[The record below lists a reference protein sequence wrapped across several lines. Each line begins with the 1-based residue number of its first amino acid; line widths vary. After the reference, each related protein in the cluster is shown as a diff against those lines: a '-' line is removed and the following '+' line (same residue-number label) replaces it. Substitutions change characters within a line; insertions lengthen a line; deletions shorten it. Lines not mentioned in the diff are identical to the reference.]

1 MSGPSNYVPTITNK
15 DPPVPAGAYLAE
27 VIGHLDKTSMGIL
40 EVKLHRPVGNSNVKG
55 QTYPAKYMSPFYGVT
70 PQSTTSAN
78 DDYENTQK
86 SYGMWAVPPD
96 VGSTVIVMF
105 IQGDPKYGYWIGC
118 VPDEGMNFMTPGIA
132 ATRQVVEDTKTVDD
146 ADRLPVA
153 EYNKKVNSGN
163 QPDPTKIKKAQHP
176 LAEVLS
182 LQGLIKDD
190 TRGITT
196 SSARREV
203 PSMVFGISTP
213 GPLDK
218 AGPAGFAGPE
228 DDPVAIPTNRLG
240 GSTFVM
246 DDGDDKFLRKIS
258 ADSGPPVYAR
268 TENNETNGDPK
279 IPHNELV
286 RIRTRT
292 GHQILLH
299 NSEDLIYIGNAKGT
313 TWIELTSNGK
323 IDIFA
328 DDSISIHTNNDLN
341 IRAERDINLE
351 AGRNINFK
359 AADVAHIEANSIET
373 VATTTTKITSGTTS
387 HINSK
392 TNHLETAKKI
402 YMNSKQAAEA
412 AEPLKTIQV
421 PTELGET
428 IEAIMARVPMHE
440 PWPHHENLDPNAFT
454 PNKTDRDAGTY
465 TMIPEL
471 WKSYSTLNDTFDKL
485 LPPNSTS
492 TPSGGFTI

>member
-1 MSGPSNYVPTITNK
+1 MSGPSFVPTISNQ
-15 DPPVPAGAYLAE
+15 DPPVPAGVYLAE
-27 VIGHLDKTSMGIL
+27 VVGHLDTTYMGIL
-40 EVKLHRPVGNSNVKG
+40 DVRLHRPVGNSVVKG

-70 PQSTTSAN
+70 PQSTTSEN

-96 VGSTVIVMF
+96 VGATVIVIF
-105 IQGDPKYGYWIGC
+105 VQGDPKYGYWIGC
-118 VPDEGMNFMTPGIA
+118 VPDEGMNFMLPGLA
-132 ATRQVVEDTKTVDD
+132 ATRQVVEDTKTVDG
-146 ADRLPVA
+146 ADRLPVG

-176 LAEVLS
+176 FAEVLS
-182 LQGLIKDD
+182 KQGLIKDD

-213 GPLDK
+213 GPVDK
-218 AGPAGFAGPE
+218 NGPVGVVGPE
-228 DDPVAIPTNRLG
+228 DDPVFIPTNRLG

-268 TENNETNGDPK
+268 TENRETSGDPK

-341 IRAERDINLE
+341 IRADRDINLE
-351 AGRNINFK
+351 AGRNINLK
-359 AADVAHIEANSIET
+359 ATDFAHVEGNSIET

-392 TNHLETAKKI
+392 TNHLETASKI
-402 YMNSKQAAEA
+402 YMNSKVAAQS
-412 AEPLKTIQV
+412 AEKLKTLQV
-421 PTELGET
+421 PTELGLK
-428 IEAIMARVPMHE
+428 IESIMARVPMHE

-454 PNKTDRDAGTY
+454 PSKTDRDVGSEIPVPDVWETY
-465 TMIPEL
+465 SI
-471 WKSYSTLNDTFDKL
+471 LNDTFDKL
-485 LPPNSTS
+485 LPPSENT
-492 TPSGGFTI
+492 GEEQ